1 MRRESDYLDL
11 MRRIEF
17 DVKASDGLDLATQR
31 SEHEA
36 GMALLPSTPVTNET
50 DLSVAGMPARL
61 YRPHPSHPA
70 PGLIFFHGGGFRLG
84 SSRSYQPIVRPMA
97 TDTGCVIVSI
107 DYPLAPEHRFPAAI
121 DHAYAATVEVAARA
135 AELGIDPTRLGVGG
149 DSSGANLAAVTALR
163 CRDRGGPSLAAQ
175 ILIYGVYDL
184 ADEPPPIIDPDGIDL
199 EDGSWPETVERY
211 LGGAAATLPYA
222 SPMRATDHRGL
233 PLALILTAEFDKL
246 SVQGNAYADVLR
258 CADVPVTVFDA
269 QGLDHAFLA
278 WTSFARQPR
287 DAARQLHAAIR
298 ATIDAPRRGEGGTGP
313 SVTQCAKR

>member
-1 MRRESDYLDL
+1 MRRDSDYLDL

-36 GMALLPSTPVTNET
+36 GMALLPSTPVTDET

-61 YRPHPSHPA
+61 YRPHPSHPDHLA

-84 SSRSYQPIVRPMA
+84 SSRSYQPIVRSMA

-121 DHAYAATVEVAARA
+121 DHAYAATVEIAARA

-163 CRDRGGPSLAAQ
+163 CRDQGGPSLAAQ

-184 ADEPPPIIDPDGIDL
+184 ADEPPPIVDPDGIDL
-199 EDGSWPETVERY
+199 EDGSWRETVECY

-233 PLALILTAEFDKL
+233 PRALILTAEFDKL

-258 CADVPVTVFDA
+258 SADVLVTVLDA

-278 WTSFARQPR
+278 WTSFARRPR

-298 ATIDAPRRGEGGTGP
+298 TTIDARSPRRGGTGP
-313 SVTQCAKR
+313 SDT